1 MTEDKTSGANAHD
14 YTYTYDGNDNRL
26 TSSETGA
33 LTFWTYDIANRLVT
47 SVSGGLTTTYTFDRN
62 GNKTIVRESVNI
74 YTLGYDNMN
83 RLNYQID
90 GSNRFTVSKK
100 TPGDL
105 QRFTYT
111 YDASNLKRYE
121 DAPTGRTTIVWDGFD
136 YLEGRS

>member
-1 MTEDKTSGANAHD
+1 MNKWTFTFCIRVFGPLADLGPAIHD
-14 YTYTYDGNDNRL
+14 RQGDNRL

-74 YTLGYDNMN
+74 YSMGYDNMN

-90 GSNRFTVSKK
+90 GSNRFT
-100 TPGDL
+100 
-105 QRFTYT
+105 YT
-111 YDASNLKRYE
+111 YDASSLKRYE
-121 DAPTGRTTIVWDGFD
+121 DAPTGRTTIMWDGSN
-136 YLEGRS
+136 YLGGKS